1 MRHLPLALAVLAT
14 VAAPVAAHADT
25 YSFTISTSQSSQMS
39 PATSF
44 IATGTL
50 TGNPL
55 PSSPPSLDLTGVTGA
70 AQNYTFT
77 GVVPLGVATGFNYD
91 NLLFTDQTAR
101 HVDGNGVLLYLTYG
115 SYATGSTLAHVYDS
129 STGYHVDIFDLAE
142 PVDITPFAIDRFDLN
157 PSAVPEPSTLA
168 LLGTGALGIFGVMRR
183 RLAR

>member
-25 YSFTISTSQSSQMS
+25 YDFTISTSQSSLMS

-44 IATGTL
+44 VATGTL
-50 TGNPL
+50 TGDPI
-55 PSSPPSLDLTGVTGA
+55 SSQPPTINLTGVTGA

-77 GVVPLGVATGFNYD
+77 GVVPLGAATGFTYD
-91 NLLFTDQTAR
+91 NLVFTDANAR

-142 PVDITPFAIDRFDLN
+142 PVDVTPFAIDRFDLN
-157 PSAVPEPSTLA
+157 PSTVPEPSTLA
-168 LLGTGALGIFGVMRR
+168 LLGTGALGLCGAIRR
-183 RLAR
+183 RWLR